1 MFFPSR
7 KSDASEATTSPA
19 SKGGNTAAKSSRNG
33 KANSPQKTTSRP
45 VPVKSA
51 DNRSLVSVDKSP
63 VGSLN
68 AILSARPGGDDN
80 VPTADSEQLVAR
92 LFKGLGVPM
101 YQPRIPIVYKTE
113 PIPPALKDYR
123 WKAFDLTISHDT
135 MLTIA
140 KPPPPPPPAR
150 EEPPSPPAEE
160 VGEPRLLITN
170 ISASELESPAFQP
183 PEIEAIQTNVGRSMK
198 IDRLASQKMRPSA
211 KVTTFSKK
219 ASVKLL
225 TEFNDWKEA
234 RSTKNGNV
242 EYSIKI
248 MQSSKV
254 STTPEEATINE
265 VPDTGTF
272 DKPETKEA
280 IERKKSMIPNS
291 FFEDVES
298 EQLIDGLLDMSVAA
312 STSDPAEIPEPVVDS
327 TNADSA
333 PAAAKNSAQEDNPD
347 VISNSE
353 STVNAEADS
362 VKIIPIPEV
371 PSEAPVASKLASVKI
386 NPTAPPVPSKS
397 VKSPNST
404 SFFSSLISSI
414 SSKVP
419 GFGGDGK
426 GSDEDEDVI
435 KPTAPSS
442 KSTKKKSAVEDTNAP
457 SLETKE
463 TEESKV
469 GVSERKTG
477 SISSAEEGPSETH
490 FDFYAEAAKLA
501 AEATVEATAS
511 EQEQEAQQSTIR
523 APPAVSFTIDGW
535 NNKKQAQS
543 GTIISPAERSVFK
556 PTFAMPRPTMHEQ
569 DTLAALLVRNLQGG
583 SAKKVTLQTEL
594 QNAEVPSAPLSVPKN
609 NKKRDNFSVLEE
621 LFLDGQPSP
630 PPPNAMKYAA
640 DLQNSD
646 SDGESSVAR
655 SQGKA
660 KKAKKAPKQTK
671 KLSPAKPQNWY
682 LAGAYS
688 SHHEAIDAINR
699 LHKLLAGAAADPND
713 PSLDLDNKF
722 RLQRDLSRM
731 QWIVECSDS
740 QHKAMVLS
748 HATRVPVIPEKDKS
762 KFRNIVGAIKEDASP
777 AHHGAGA
784 GIYHSPP
791 QAKHPDNSHPNG
803 SDHKR
808 QPGHGHPHDEHFLR
822 ERDAFFGNNMRMVK
836 ANLSPNESPPQ
847 KQAARRQAAQHKQHS
862 PPPRGSGASAEKNGA
877 KSAAKEG
884 NGSRFPAIPPAQIP
898 KQNQG
903 QRKSKDAK

>member
-7 KSDASEATTSPA
+7 KTDSSEATTSPA

-45 VPVKSA
+45 APVKST

-113 PIPPALKDYR
+113 PIPRALKDYR

-150 EEPPSPPAEE
+150 EEPPSPPVEE
-160 VGEPRLLITN
+160 LDEPRLLITN
-170 ISASELESPAFQP
+170 VTASELESPTFQP
-183 PEIEAIQTNVGRSMK
+183 PEIEPIQTNVGRSMK

-242 EYSIKI
+242 EYSIKM

-265 VPDTGTF
+265 DPDIGNF

-291 FFEDVES
+291 FLEDVES

-312 STSDPAEIPEPVVDS
+312 GTSSDPIESPEPAAS
-327 TNADSA
+327 ADADTA
-333 PAAAKNSAQEDNPD
+333 PAAAKNSAEDSSVVAANT
-347 VISNSE
+347 E

-362 VKIIPIPEV
+362 VEV
-371 PSEAPVASKLASVKI
+371 TAVPDIPSEAPVTSKLASVKI
-386 NPTAPPVPSKS
+386 NPAAPPVPSKS
-397 VKSPNST
+397 VKSPNSS
-404 SFFSSLISSI
+404 SFFSSLLSSI

-442 KSTKKKSAVEDTNAP
+442 KSTKKISTVEDTNAP

-463 TEESKV
+463 TEESKG

-477 SISSAEEGPSETH
+477 SISGAEEVPSETH

-535 NNKKQAQS
+535 NNKKQTQS

-556 PTFAMPRPTMHEQ
+556 PTFAMPRPTMQEQ
-569 DTLAALLVRNLQGG
+569 NTLAAMLVRNLQGG
-583 SAKKVTLQTEL
+583 SAKKVTLQTDL
-594 QNAEVPSAPLSVPKN
+594 QNAEGPSAPLSGPKN
-609 NKKRDNFSVLEE
+609 KKKRDNFSVLEE

-630 PPPNAMKYAA
+630 PPPNALKYAA

-646 SDGESSVAR
+646 SEGESSVAR

-660 KKAKKAPKQTK
+660 KQGKKTPKQTK

-688 SHHEAIDAINR
+688 LHHEAIDAINR

-731 QWIVECSDS
+731 QWIVECSDA

-777 AHHGAGA
+777 VYQGAGA

-808 QPGHGHPHDEHFLR
+808 HPGHGHPHDEHFLR
-822 ERDAFFGNNMRMVK
+822 ERDAFFENNMRMVK

-877 KSAAKEG
+877 AKEG
-884 NGSRFPAIPPAQIP
+884 NGSSLSLSNLFL
-898 KQNQG
+898 K
-903 QRKSKDAK
+903 